1 MCRPRLARLWASH
14 ETDAI
19 VKPPKT
25 LRHEFVEFIP
35 DAVDEGKIYVSIEY
49 ATAVHKCAC
58 GCGKEVVTPLSPTD
72 WKLIFDGKTVSLD
85 PSIGN
90 WGFLCRSHYWVR
102 NDRAIWAE
110 DWSQARVDAK
120 RAHDRRAK
128 DKYYGTDDE
137 EHEMPSKQETRAAT
151 PPWWRKLLPW

>member
-1 MCRPRLARLWASH
+1 MKRTP
-14 ETDAI
+14 T

-35 DAVDEGKIYVSIEY
+35 DAIDEGKIYVSIEY

-58 GCGKEVVTPLSPTD
+58 GCGKEVVTPLTPTD

-90 WGFLCRSHYWVR
+90 WGFLCRSHYWIT

-110 DWSQARVDAK
+110 DWSQARVDAS
-120 RAHDRRAK
+120 RAQDRRAK
-128 DKYYGTDDE
+128 DKYYGTDKE
-137 EHEMPSKQETRAAT
+137 QEPT
-151 PPWWRKLLPW
+151 PPAPETQATVPSWWRKLLPW

>member
-1 MCRPRLARLWASH
+1 MKRTP
-14 ETDAI
+14 T

-35 DAVDEGKIYVSIEY
+35 DAIDEGKIYVSIEY
-49 ATAVHKCAC
+49 ATAVHKCVC

-72 WKLIFDGKTVSLD
+72 WKLIFDGKTISLD

-90 WGFLCRSHYWVR
+90 WGFLCRSHYWVT

-110 DWSQARVDAK
+110 DWSQARVDAN
-120 RAHDRRAK
+120 RAQDRRAK
-128 DKYYGTDDE
+128 DKYYGTDKE
-137 EHEMPSKQETRAAT
+137 QEPMVPAPETQATVPS
-151 PPWWRKLLPW
+151 WWRKLLPW

>member
-1 MCRPRLARLWASH
+1 MKRTPA
-14 ETDAI
+14 

-35 DAVDEGKIYVSIEY
+35 DAIDEGKIYVSIEY

-72 WKLIFDGKTVSLD
+72 WKLIFDGKTISLD

-90 WGFLCRSHYWVR
+90 WGFLCRSHYWVT

-110 DWSQARVDAK
+110 DWSQARVDAN
-120 RAHDRRAK
+120 RAQDRRAK
-128 DKYYGTDDE
+128 DKYYGTDKE
-137 EHEMPSKQETRAAT
+137 QEPMAPAPETQATVPS
-151 PPWWRKLLPW
+151 WWRKLLPW